1 MKTWR
6 AAMVLVGLLV
16 LLPGCSS
23 TPPAAAPPSRPPT
36 ADTAALAGEHNPFG
50 APKTKSTSLHLQ
62 VRERIGYVT
71 AVEDDWK
78 IPAWVSYRLMADY
91 FKPGAPDF
99 PRLARFITDA
109 SLPESLQITH
119 DHYTGTGFDR
129 GHMAPHAS
137 MQGRTQECVRESY
150 FLSNIAPQT
159 PALNRTIWKNLE
171 DKERAWAREFGT
183 VWVITGAVFSGMEAT
198 RRLTP
203 TNHSLAGQVAIPES
217 FFKILVRREGDRVHA
232 LAFVMPNRTD
242 RFENDR
248 DFAPWQVKIDD
259 VEAMTALDFL
269 ENLPDDVEDALEATK
284 EPIWN

>member
-1 MKTWR
+1 MRLVR
-6 AAMVLVGLLV
+6 AALAVTYFLCLVS
-16 LLPGCSS
+16 GCSS
-23 TPPAAAPPSRPPT
+23 PPLGAAARPRPET
-36 ADTAALAGEHNPFG
+36 ASAETNEDNPFG
-50 APKTKSTSLHLQ
+50 MPFGTPGSIHVHIRK
-62 VRERIGYVT
+62 RIGYTT
-71 AVEDDWK
+71 AVEEDWK
-78 IPAWVSYRLMADY
+78 IPVWVSYRLVADY

-99 PRLARFITDA
+99 ARLARFITDT
-109 SLPESLQITH
+109 SLPESLQTTH

-183 VWVITGAVFSGMEAT
+183 VWVITGAIFDGMQAT

-203 TNHSLAGQVAIPES
+203 TNHSLAGQVAIPDS
-217 FFKILVRREGDRVHA
+217 FFKILYRREGDRIHA
-232 LAFVMPNRTD
+232 LAFIMPNRTD

-248 DFAPWQVKIDD
+248 DFSPWQARIDD
-259 VEAMTALDFL
+259 VESMTALDFL
-269 ENLPDDVEDALEATK
+269 ENLPDDVEDALEAAK